1 MDFFPERFMKAV
13 VDELKNINKNICEIL
28 ETIKKDRKTKTEQIF
43 DNACAFVGI
52 LGIISL
58 VDTIMKWIIGG

>member
-1 MDFFPERFMKAV
+1 MKAV
-13 VDELKNINKNICEIL
+13 VDELKKINENICEIL
-28 ETIKKDRKTKTEQIF
+28 ELIKQSRKTKIEQIF

-58 VDTIMKWIIGG
+58 IDIILKWLLGG